1 MRYLS
6 LPEALVI
13 AEAVTG
19 IDSIVLANVAQLGLL
34 DSALHAP
41 EAGFADFDLYPEFV
55 DKAAVL
61 AVRLARNH
69 PLPDGNKR
77 ARGCLTMFCSLNS
90 YELVVPV
97 EDAVSQMAA
106 VAAGEVDE
114 EGMARWLSG
123 RIEPAA

>member
-1 MRYLS
+1 
-6 LPEALVI
+6 LVI

-77 ARGCLTMFCSLNS
+77 LAWGCLTMFCSLNS

-97 EDAVSQMAA
+97 EDAVSQMVA